1 MPTYDEQ
8 LILEREMLQAGVDRY
23 YHNTN
28 KLLEKG
34 LESSTKHGR
43 AAIAAVVNAVAD
55 GVTEI
60 VTDETSNRDIARKKL
75 RGMNPHQVAYLALI
89 TVVDE
94 VAKRFTLMKV
104 ARHVGMNVELQKRL
118 SEWVEGEG
126 QSALR
131 VIKQAN
137 EKTSKQHK
145 RAGLVFKMK
154 KDGYEQ
160 TEWTNEERIHVG
172 MRLIDKVVTRTGIVK
187 LTKSVNKKKTVTYL
201 EATPETLAWVQKFNK
216 FNEARKPRYAPS
228 VIPPKDWQ
236 DVVGGGYHSPVLN
249 DLPIV
254 RVH

>member
-60 VTDETSNRDIARKKL
+60 VTDSTSNRDIARKKL
-75 RGMNPHQVAYLALI
+75 RGMNAHQVAYLALI

-94 VAKRFTLMKV
+94 VSKRFTLMKV

-118 SEWVEGEG
+118 SEWIEGEG

-145 RAGLVFKMK
+145 RGN
-154 KDGYEQ
+154 G
-160 TEWTNEERIHVG
+160 H
-172 MRLIDKVVTRTGIVK
+172 LIGV
-187 LTKSVNKKKTVTYL
+187 
-201 EATPETLAWVQKFNK
+201 
-216 FNEARKPRYAPS
+216 
-228 VIPPKDWQ
+228 
-236 DVVGGGYHSPVLN
+236 
-249 DLPIV
+249 DL
-254 RVH
+254 